1 MKTIYL
7 ACALLGLTA
16 GGRAQTAAPAD
27 TTKSPANAPAA
38 ATPAKKDDGKKKEA
52 KIGKIEGMEVARP
65 EGFIGVQVVNGVFR
79 IRSYDA
85 KKNPVKSDFA
95 KVALRWNVQ
104 YQKAPERTLLLPSG
118 GVGEFSSEKIVKPP
132 HSFKLFITLIKGEG
146 DDAPV
151 ENYQVDFR
159 AS

>member
-1 MKTIYL
+1 MKFMPM
-7 ACALLGLTA
+7 ALLSLVLA
-16 GGRAQTAAPAD
+16 GQSVAQTA
-27 TTKSPANAPAA
+27 PAA
-38 ATPAKKDDGKKKEA
+38 EVQKQPAPTAPAKKDAGKKKEDQ
-52 KIGKIEGMEVARP
+52 IGKIDGMEVARS
-65 EGFIGVQVVNGVFR
+65 EGFIGVQVSNGVFR

-85 KKNPVKSDFA
+85 KKKPVKSDFT

-118 GVGEFSSEKIVKPP
+118 GVGEFSSEKVVKPP

-151 ENYQVDFR
+151 ENYQIDFR
-159 AS
+159 AP